1 MIDMRAF
8 GMKRRLCLMALISV
22 VAITKCFFEGSTLL
36 PEPIQS
42 RVFMLSGTTLRR
54 AEITVL
60 H

>member
-1 MIDMRAF
+1 MRAF